1 MKILLET
8 STRYINMFKYALPL
22 ETLYNDMNATIKVS
36 LGFYFTTPKTDIY
49 IYIYNKFNVHYLEKQ
64 KKSK

>member
-1 MKILLET
+1 
-8 STRYINMFKYALPL
+8 MFKYALPF

-36 LGFYFTTPKTDIY
+36 LGFYFTTPKTDIF

-64 KKSK
+64 KKRRE